1 MGRIQ
6 KFLLVVGLF
15 PLLLTSCYKDFKKVR
30 VKPFRPDLV
39 LPVAEA
45 DSVTV
50 MDMLFENTYV
60 KDLVKSD
67 QSGRVKFEYGVQVP
81 LRSNIKLGKVQKLV
95 FTNGV
100 AFGLLDSKDV
110 EILTLTIADGSQLTA
125 DKDVT
130 LELEDGN
137 KLVLHQGNPYSINQ
151 EKGLELKS
159 VQDNTINC
167 SIAITQGGVEKVK
180 VQNKG
185 FTVMSYLPGEA
196 SIGSCGDLLWYKGT
210 LDPANLVVD
219 VVKREGWCKDY
230 KIKYWFDNFR
240 LVRKKYTDGSEEEV
254 PIEGGPNG
262 LPLNK
267 LGSSKYTATLEAGK
281 ERDSIE
287 RELGNWLNLS
297 SSWMMKMRAGNFHYE
312 LVDAVKVDL
321 KAGVENVLNMN
332 LKLRLPL
339 SGKFDA
345 LVRQFPKD
353 ASGSTTGK
361 GVDLPDVNELLA
373 GASPRVRARF
383 TDEDTVKLHFYFT
396 NATPFDIYFAV
407 KVGAF
412 DPFPGGAA
420 ASSIAKNSDGIGKI
434 KLRGDATQ
442 TIADFKFVKA
452 VGCPEVD
459 DKGTSIKGSIRM
471 HEVTVGIPF
480 KEYEAARKSAQNQKV
495 RGLLLFRTPE
505 ESKSTPRLT
514 DYVKVR
520 MGVELAPEVEIE
532 LTNNKEK

>member
-60 KDLVKSD
+60 KDLVKTD
-67 QSGRVKFEYGVQVP
+67 PLGLVVFEYGVQVP
-81 LRSNIKLGKVQKLV
+81 LNSNLPLKKPKVEELVFKNGKVL
-95 FTNGV
+95 
-100 AFGLLDSKDV
+100 GLLNRKDD
-110 EILTLTIADGSQLTA
+110 EIITLTMSKGTFLIA

-130 LELEDGN
+130 LELENGE
-137 KLVLHQGNPYSINQ
+137 KLDLK
-151 EKGLELKS
+151 KGDSTEIKDKDVELKC

-167 SIAITQGGVEKVK
+167 TIAIKGNGVKKVK
-180 VQNKG
+180 VRPGALQDMDYK
-185 FTVMSYLPGEA
+185 TGEA
-196 SIGSCGDLLWYKGT
+196 SIGASGDLLWYRGE
-210 LDPANLVVD
+210 LAQGQLVVD

-230 KIKYWFDNFR
+230 DIKYWFENFR
-240 LVRKKYTDGSEEEV
+240 LVRKNYKDGREEEV
-254 PIEGGPNG
+254 EIEGKLDG

-267 LGSSKYTATLEAGK
+267 KGGGDFTAVMKAGELGSK
-281 ERDSIE
+281 EYEI
-287 RELGNWLNLS
+287 GNWLQLS
-297 SSWMMKMRAGNFHYE
+297 SSWMTKIKSGSFHYK
-312 LVDAVKVDL
+312 LADDAKEVNL
-321 KAGVENVLNMN
+321 KLEENHLLNMN
-332 LKLRLPL
+332 LKLKFPL

-353 ASGSTTGK
+353 AGGTTGK

-396 NATPFDIYFAV
+396 NTTPFDIYFAV
-407 KVGAF
+407 KVGEF
-412 DPFPGGAA
+412 DPFPSGVA
-420 ASSIAKNSDGIGKI
+420 ASSIAVKSDGIGSAQ
-434 KLRGDATQ
+434 LRGNTTL
-442 TIADFKFVKA
+442 TIDKFKFVKA
-452 VGCPEVD
+452 VGSPELGAE
-459 DKGTSIKGSIRM
+459 GTSKEGSICE
-471 HEVTVGIPF
+471 HEVTIGIPF
-480 KEYEAARKSAQNQKV
+480 KEYESARKGAQAQKV
-495 RGLLLFRTPE
+495 LGLLLFRTPE
-505 ESKSTPRLT
+505 GKVSSPRLT
-514 DYVKVR
+514 DYIKVR